1 MNKIV
6 LILIILILF
15 ATNFI
20 AQEKL
25 SLDNCLNILFKQSA
39 QYKMLVLQNKR
50 DELNY
55 ELQSVFK
62 YPTINLNLGVPFKL
76 NQGVDDVFNS
86 ELNQYTLILNYTNNF
101 TPVATLSSMYN
112 LPTGGTFNISLA
124 TLYNTYNSNY
134 SNDRERFQYSLYA
147 GISQPIFRINSYRVN
162 SETKEME
169 FQKTKLNFFNSKN
182 KLIFNTIEKYYTTL
196 LKQKELALTKRKI
209 KKEIEELKE
218 QKLKLKLGKTSEIE
232 FINKELAVKNS
243 ELDFSRT
250 NNEFN
255 SMRKDLFSFLGINT
269 DTSVMLEE
277 SVDFIQFNIP
287 LDNALKLVIK
297 NNHDYKILE
306 LTLIIDRLNYES
318 KTSTRIETDLTAST
332 FFSNQLYYLPIDR
345 KIKTYDYN
353 FGVTIKVPLLDAGKS
368 SVEAELSKIKLKEIK
383 NDINEKEKELKLLV
397 TNYYDLLEF
406 YKNQHALQKEKLKIL
421 KGTYQVYKSD
431 YNSGR
436 LTFFELQEHENEI
449 YNAEKGVIETVIK
462 YNKNVLQLKTILG
475 MELF

>member
-1 MNKIV
+1 MNRIV
-6 LILIILILF
+6 LIIISLIFF

-25 SLDNCLNILFKQSA
+25 SLDNCLDILFKKSV
-39 QYKMLVLQNKR
+39 QYKILELQNKR

-62 YPTINLNLGVPFKL
+62 YPTINLNFGIPFKL
-76 NQGVDDVFNS
+76 NQGIEDVFNS
-86 ELNQYTLILNYTNNF
+86 ELNQYTLILNKINNF
-101 TPVATLSSMYN
+101 TPSATLSSIYN
-112 LPTGGTFNISLA
+112 LPTGGTFNMSLA
-124 TLYNTYNSNY
+124 TLYNTFNSNY
-134 SNDRERFQYSLYA
+134 SNDRERFQYSIYA

-162 SETKEME
+162 SEIKEME
-169 FQKTKLNFFNSKN
+169 FQKTKLNFFNNKN
-182 KLIFNTIEKYYTTL
+182 KLIFNTIEKYYTIL

-232 FINKELAVKNS
+232 FINKELAVKNA
-243 ELDFSRT
+243 ELDFSRI

-255 SMRKDLFSFLGINT
+255 SVRKDLFSFLGINA
-269 DTSVMLEE
+269 DTSIMLKE
-277 SVDFIQFNIP
+277 SVEFIEFNIP
-287 LDNALKLVIK
+287 LDDALKLVIK
-297 NNHDYKILE
+297 NNNDYKILE
-306 LTLIIDRLNYES
+306 LSLIIDRLNYEA
-318 KTSTRIETDLTAST
+318 KTSPRIKTDLTAST

-353 FGVTIKVPLLDAGKS
+353 FGVTIKVPLLDAGES
-368 SVEAELSKIKLKEIK
+368 SAEAELSKIKLKKIK

-397 TNYYDLLEF
+397 TKYYDLLEF

-421 KGTYQVYKSD
+421 KGTYQVYKSE
-431 YNSGR
+431 YNSRR

-449 YNAEKGVIETVIK
+449 YNAEKSIIETVIK
-462 YNKNVLQLKTILG
+462 YNKNVLQLKTVLG